1 MNRVLKTAR
10 IGKRCVACGCCV
22 QECPR
27 GAVRIFR
34 GITAR
39 VDRELCVGCGKCAK
53 LCPVNDISL
62 REGRPTWQGRCIH
75 CMACISA
82 CPVQAIGDD
91 GE

>member
-1 MNRVLKTAR
+1 MSRVLKTAR

-27 GAVRIFR
+27 GAVRILR

-53 LCPVNDISL
+53 VCPAGVIDMVQK
-62 REGRPTWQGRCIH
+62 EGQGDEKETL
-75 CMACISA
+75 
-82 CPVQAIGDD
+82 V
-91 GE
+91 

>member
-1 MNRVLKTAR
+1 MSLVLKTAR

-22 QECPR
+22 QECPS

-53 LCPVNDISL
+53 VCPAGVIDMVQK
-62 REGRPTWQGRCIH
+62 EGQGDEKETL
-75 CMACISA
+75 
-82 CPVQAIGDD
+82 V
-91 GE
+91 